1 MAAAIAAHEQ
11 ELVLLCGGTS
21 ALFETAAVDWLRH
34 VERVDGLKPST
45 LQGYRYRLTPP
56 DTPAR
61 KQDADALT
69 DASCAAS
76 AAASCTRSRPRR
88 STAGSTTST
97 IAA

>member
-1 MAAAIAAHEQ
+1 MEAAIAAHEQ

-21 ALFETAAVDWLRH
+21 ALFDTAAVDWLHH
-34 VERVDGLKPST
+34 VERVDDLKPST

-61 KQDADALT
+61 KQGRRRANGPSCGGSADVN
-69 DASCAAS
+69 
-76 AAASCTRSRPRR
+76 CTRSKPRR
-88 STAGSTTST
+88 STAGSMTST